1 MSFRV
6 WCSTDGGLT
15 WPRFVGINQGDV
27 AGYSALE
34 IAAAGGDGRG
44 TAHLLAVWENKP
56 TMLSWVLSIDDWC
69 PVPPAPAA
77 GRCGLSCKTDAD
89 CPARGPCNH
98 CENLILGQCVT

>member
-1 MSFRV
+1 M
-6 WCSTDGGLT
+6 T